1 MAEKREGYRKLE
13 VYEKS
18 YRSAVEIYRMTADF
32 PKEERYG
39 ITDQMRRA
47 SVSIALNVAEGYA
60 RRESQEELK
69 RFLRMAVGSA
79 AEMQVLID
87 FARELGYIR
96 EERYKEAKEAYETI
110 GKMLN
115 AFIRKLKERDPK
127 SSI

>member
-18 YRSAVEIYRMTADF
+18 YRIAVEIYRMTADF

-87 FARELGYIR
+87 FAREFGYIR

-115 AFIRKLKERDPK
+115 TFIRKLKESTSK
-127 SSI
+127 I

>member
-69 RFLRMAVGSA
+69 RFLRMAAGSA
-79 AEMQVLID
+79 AEMQVLIE
-87 FARELGYIR
+87 FAKEFGYVS
-96 EERYKEAKEAYETI
+96 EERYSEAREAYEAI

-115 AFIRKLKERDPK
+115 AFIRKLKENTSK
-127 SSI
+127 I

>member
-1 MAEKREGYRKLE
+1 MAEEREGYRKLE

-87 FARELGYIR
+87 FAREFGYIR
-96 EERYKEAKEAYETI
+96 EERYKETKEAYETI

-115 AFIRKLKERDPK
+115 AFIRKLKESRSK
-127 SSI
+127 I

>member
-1 MAEKREGYRKLE
+1 MAEKREEYRKLE

-87 FARELGYIR
+87 FAREFGYIR

-115 AFIRKLKERDPK
+115 AFIRKLKGSTSK
-127 SSI
+127 I

>member
-1 MAEKREGYRKLE
+1 MSEKKEGYRRLE

-18 YRSAVEIYRMTADF
+18 YRSAVEIYRMTAGF

-69 RFLRMAVGSA
+69 RFLRMAAGSA
-79 AEMQVLID
+79 AEMQVLVEFAKD
-87 FARELGYIR
+87 FGYVS
-96 EERYKEAKEAYETI
+96 EERYSEAREAYETI

-115 AFIRKLKERDPK
+115 AFIRKLKESTSK
-127 SSI
+127 I

>member
-69 RFLRMAVGSA
+69 RFLRMAAGSA
-79 AEMQVLID
+79 AEMQVLIE
-87 FARELGYIR
+87 FAKEFGYIR
-96 EERYKEAKEAYETI
+96 EERYKEAKETYETI

-115 AFIRKLKERDPK
+115 GFIRKLNEKRSK
-127 SSI
+127 I

>member
-39 ITDQMRRA
+39 ITDQMKRA

-79 AEMQVLID
+79 AEMQVLIEFAKD
-87 FARELGYIR
+87 FGYIG
-96 EERYKEAKEAYETI
+96 EERYSEAKEAYETI
-110 GKMLN
+110 GRMLN
-115 AFIRKLKERDPK
+115 AFIRKLKESTSK
-127 SSI
+127 I

>member
-18 YRSAVEIYRMTADF
+18 YKSAVEIYRMTADF

-39 ITDQMRRA
+39 VTDQMRQA

-60 RRESQEELK
+60 RRESQEKLK
-69 RFLRMAVGSA
+69 RFRRMAVGSA

-87 FARELGYIR
+87 FAREFGYIR
-96 EERYKEAKEAYETI
+96 EERYKEVKEAYETI

-115 AFIRKLKERDPK
+115 AFIRKLKGSTSK
-127 SSI
+127 I

>member
-39 ITDQMRRA
+39 VTDQMRRA

-79 AEMQVLID
+79 AEIQVLID
-87 FARELGYIR
+87 FAREFGYIR

-115 AFIRKLKERDPK
+115 AFIRKLKGSTSK
-127 SSI
+127 I

>member
-1 MAEKREGYRKLE
+1 
-13 VYEKS
+13 
-18 YRSAVEIYRMTADF
+18 MTADF

-39 ITDQMRRA
+39 VTDQMRRA

-87 FARELGYIR
+87 FAREFGYIR

-115 AFIRKLKERDPK
+115 AFIRKLKESTSK
-127 SSI
+127 I

>member
-96 EERYKEAKEAYETI
+96 EERYKETKEAYETI

-115 AFIRKLKERDPK
+115 AFIRKLKESRSK
-127 SSI
+127 I

>member
-39 ITDQMRRA
+39 VTDQMRRA
-47 SVSIALNVAEGYA
+47 SVSIALNVAEEYA

-87 FARELGYIR
+87 FAREFGYIR

-115 AFIRKLKERDPK
+115 AFIRKLKESTSK
-127 SSI
+127 I

>member
-87 FARELGYIR
+87 FAREFGYMR
-96 EERYKEAKEAYETI
+96 EERYSEAKEAYETI

-115 AFIRKLKERDPK
+115 TFIRKLKESTSK
-127 SSI
+127 I

>member
-18 YRSAVEIYRMTADF
+18 YKSAVEIYRMTADF

-39 ITDQMRRA
+39 VTDQMRQA

-60 RRESQEELK
+60 RRESQEKLK
-69 RFLRMAVGSA
+69 RFRRMAVGSA

-87 FARELGYIR
+87 FAREFGYIR

-115 AFIRKLKERDPK
+115 AFIRKLKGSTSK
-127 SSI
+127 I

>member
-39 ITDQMRRA
+39 ITAQMRRA

-87 FARELGYIR
+87 FAREFGYIR
-96 EERYKEAKEAYETI
+96 EERSKEAKEAYETI

-115 AFIRKLKERDPK
+115 AFIRKLKESTSK
-127 SSI
+127 I

>member
-18 YRSAVEIYRMTADF
+18 YRSAVEIYQMTADF

-87 FARELGYIR
+87 FAREFGYIR

-115 AFIRKLKERDPK
+115 AFIRKLKGSTSK
-127 SSI
+127 I

>member
-1 MAEKREGYRKLE
+1 
-13 VYEKS
+13 
-18 YRSAVEIYRMTADF
+18 MTADF

-96 EERYKEAKEAYETI
+96 EERYKETKEAYETI

-115 AFIRKLKERDPK
+115 AFIRKLKESRSK
-127 SSI
+127 I

>member
-69 RFLRMAVGSA
+69 RFL
-79 AEMQVLID
+79 
-87 FARELGYIR
+87 
-96 EERYKEAKEAYETI
+96 
-110 GKMLN
+110 
-115 AFIRKLKERDPK
+115 
-127 SSI
+127 

>member
-87 FARELGYIR
+87 FAREFGYIR
-96 EERYKEAKEAYETI
+96 EERYKETKEAYETI

-115 AFIRKLKERDPK
+115 AFIRKLKESTSK
-127 SSI
+127 I

>member
-87 FARELGYIR
+87 FAREFGYIR
-96 EERYKEAKEAYETI
+96 EERYKEAKETYETI

-115 AFIRKLKERDPK
+115 GFIRKLNEKRSK
-127 SSI
+127 I

>member
-18 YRSAVEIYRMTADF
+18 YRSAVEIYQMTADF
-32 PKEERYG
+32 PEEERYG

-79 AEMQVLID
+79 AEIQVLID
-87 FARELGYIR
+87 FAREFGYIR

-115 AFIRKLKERDPK
+115 AFIRKLKGSTSK
-127 SSI
+127 I

>member
-39 ITDQMRRA
+39 VTDQMRRA

-69 RFLRMAVGSA
+69 RFRRMAVGSA

-87 FARELGYIR
+87 FAREFGYIR

-115 AFIRKLKERDPK
+115 AFIRKLKGSTSK
-127 SSI
+127 I

>member
-79 AEMQVLID
+79 AEMQVLIE
-87 FARELGYIR
+87 FAKEFGYVS
-96 EERYKEAKEAYETI
+96 EERYSEAREAYEAI

-115 AFIRKLKERDPK
+115 AFIRKLKENTSK
-127 SSI
+127 I

>member
-39 ITDQMRRA
+39 VTDQMRRA

-87 FARELGYIR
+87 FAREFGYMR

-115 AFIRKLKERDPK
+115 AFIRKLKGSTSK
-127 SSI
+127 I

>member
-87 FARELGYIR
+87 FAREFGYMR
-96 EERYKEAKEAYETI
+96 EERYSEAKEAYEAI

-115 AFIRKLKERDPK
+115 AFIRKLKESTSK
-127 SSI
+127 I

>member
-1 MAEKREGYRKLE
+1 MGEKREGYRKLE

-69 RFLRMAVGSA
+69 RFRRMAVGSA

-87 FARELGYIR
+87 FAREFGYIR

-115 AFIRKLKERDPK
+115 AFIRKLKESTSK
-127 SSI
+127 I